1 MPKEA
6 SAMSAQLRM
15 SSASCPPAPEVLT
28 DIVYPH
34 GCANPVETLDSQSFR
49 GFFRADATFNCL

>member
-1 MPKEA
+1 VLVRAGSSAEQGRVNVSAVTEA

-28 DIVYPH
+28 MID
-34 GCANPVETLDSQSFR
+34 F
-49 GFFRADATFNCL
+49 